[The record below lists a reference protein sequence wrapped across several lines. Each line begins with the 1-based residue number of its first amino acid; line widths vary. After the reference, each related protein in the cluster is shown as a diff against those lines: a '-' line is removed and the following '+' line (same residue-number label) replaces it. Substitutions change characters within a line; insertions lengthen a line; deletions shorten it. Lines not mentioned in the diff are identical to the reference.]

1 MKTCRVFIVD
11 ANGRSGE
18 GLMITT
24 IWNISSSSPHHRLD
38 KVAAVLS
45 TPEGRV
51 GARSGRGVGRA
62 IWSAYALIP
71 FQQAEQ
77 QLATHSTTLG
87 AFWVGREGGQH
98 SSIARAIKAAA
109 QHQRPLG
116 P

>member
-1 MKTCRVFIVD
+1 
-11 ANGRSGE
+11 
-18 GLMITT
+18 MITT
-24 IWNISSSSPHHRLD
+24 IGNTSFSSPHHRLD
-38 KVAAVLS
+38 KVAAMLS

-51 GARSGRGVGRA
+51 GARSGGGGVGRA

-98 SSIARAIKAAA
+98 SSIAGAIKAAA
-109 QHQRPLG
+109 QHQRPLR